1 MLMQRPVGGGG
12 IVSLK
17 EVLSAEEFEYMQK
30 MAASRFDQI
39 DRTLRE
45 LPREMLLV
53 IR

>member
-1 MLMQRPVGGGG
+1 MQRPVGGEGT
-12 IVSLK
+12 ISLK

-45 LPREMLLV
+45 LPRQMLLI

>member
-1 MLMQRPVGGGG
+1 MQRPIGGGG
-12 IVSLK
+12 TISLK

-45 LPREMLLV
+45 LPREMLLI